1 MTRNDLRH
9 QGETMLRT
17 LFGSTAQPAGLANLL
32 TEAAY
37 GGIWTRPGLAL
48 RDRLICSIA
57 ALGVGPRLKALRR
70 HLGAGLEHGLTAEA
84 IREILV
90 QASLYS
96 GFSAAEETLTL
107 AGEVF
112 AERGIQFPADPPE
125 NVSLEELDQ
134 RGAAF
139 MTTLH
144 GSRATQG
151 YASPDNP
158 VTGQLYP
165 AAIRYGY
172 GEIWSRPGLEPR
184 ERALVAIA
192 ALHRTAPAGAGGE
205 IRAVGAECRADA
217 DPGDR
222 GDHPDGAADRV
233 PAGVERAGRHQCGI
247 LRVTRIVYGSL
258 RLGVLVPSG
267 NSVAETELRAM
278 LPDEVTMLT
287 TTAGVAGQF
296 RGGTAGD
303 AD

>member
-1 MTRNDLRH
+1 MTRHDLRH

-17 LFGSTAQPAGLANLL
+17 LFGSTAQSAGLANLL

-37 GGIWTRPGLAL
+37 GGIWTRPGLSL
-48 RDRLICSIA
+48 HDRLICSIA

-70 HLGAGLEHGLTAEA
+70 HISAGLDHGLTPEA
-84 IREILV
+84 VREILV

-96 GFSAAEETLTL
+96 GFSAAEESLAL

-125 NVSLEELDQ
+125 DASLEDLDR

-139 MTTLH
+139 MTALH

-151 YASPDNP
+151 YAAPDNP

-172 GEIWSRPGLEPR
+172 GEIWSRPGLEAK

-192 ALHRTAPAGAGGE
+192 AFTALRLPEQAAKFGQSALNVGLTRTEVIEAIIQTAPLTGFPPALNALGA
-205 IRAVGAECRADA
+205 IS
-217 DPGDR
+217 
-222 GDHPDGAADRV
+222 AAFS
-233 PAGVERAGRHQCGI
+233 A
-247 LRVTRIVYGSL
+247 
-258 RLGVLVPSG
+258 
-267 NSVAETELRAM
+267 
-278 LPDEVTMLT
+278 
-287 TTAGVAGQF
+287 
-296 RGGTAGD
+296 
-303 AD
+303 